1 MSEPL
6 RVLDAARQL
15 RDEINDLID
24 GPGRRL
30 LYDKQLRSAAGSIAA
45 NIREAHGRRKGPERN
60 QFLRVARGSAE
71 ETDEHLQ
78 ANIRSGRLPQKEY
91 FRFHNRI
98 VAIVRMLNSLMGES
112 A

>member
-1 MSEPL
+1 MHQPL

-15 RDEINDLID
+15 RDEINALID

-30 LYDKQLRSAAGSIAA
+30 LYDKQLRSSAGSIAA

-78 ANIRSGRLPQKEY
+78 ANVRPARLPEKQY

-98 VAIVRMLNSLMGES
+98 VAIVRMLNAMM
-112 A
+112 AD